1 MEREHVPDPTERG
14 LSTEDL
20 AQPRAGT
27 EGEPRAQSEVPVY
40 PGEGTAPS
48 QETAEG
54 RGREAAAAPG
64 DETLHLLAPEEEEH
78 FRERWQEIQNEFV
91 DDPQDAVHTADSL
104 VADVMQQLAE
114 TFAEQKHELE
124 NQWNRGEQADTEDL
138 RRALQ
143 HYRSFFNRLLTA

>member
-1 MEREHVPDPTERG
+1 MEREHAPGPERG

-20 AQPRAGT
+20 AQPRAGSR
-27 EGEPRAQSEVPVY
+27 GEPRAQSEAPVY
-40 PGEGTAPS
+40 PGESTAPP

-54 RGREAAAAPG
+54 QGREAAAVPD
-64 DETLHLLAPEEEEH
+64 DESLHLLAPEEEEH
-78 FRERWQEIQNEFV
+78 LRERWQEIQNEFI

-114 TFAEQKHELE
+114 TFSEQKHELE
-124 NQWNRGEQADTEDL
+124 GQWNRGEEADTEDL